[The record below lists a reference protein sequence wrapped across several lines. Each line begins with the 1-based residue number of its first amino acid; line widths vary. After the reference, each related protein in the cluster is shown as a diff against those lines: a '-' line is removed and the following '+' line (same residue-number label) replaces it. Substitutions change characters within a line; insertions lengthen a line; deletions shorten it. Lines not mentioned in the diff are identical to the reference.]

1 VVHFLSGFGV
11 GRFLRETNQT
21 YRSYCFG
28 VFEVDSRAGEL
39 RKRGHRIRL
48 QDQPFQVLLMLLD
61 HPNQVVTREEFQ
73 KSLWGADTFVDFD
86 HGLNK
91 AINKIREALGDTPQN
106 PCFIETVAR
115 RGYRFVAPVR
125 EVARTAHPSGRT
137 MLAVLPFK
145 ELSGDAEQEYFAE
158 GLTEEMITQLGR
170 LHPRGLGVIARTS
183 SMRYKQAGKKIGE
196 IGTELGV
203 DYLLQ
208 GSVRRAA
215 DRIRITAQLVQVSDG
230 TQIWAESYERG
241 LADIFAIQRNVAESV
256 ARSLALELF
265 PTSERTLGSAIIAD
279 PAALEAY
286 LRGRYHWHRLSED
299 GLQKSVAYFQLAIE
313 KDPKFALAYSALA
326 EVQILVAFIGL
337 LPSSDVIPQ
346 ARQVTLK
353 ALAINEDLAEAHA
366 SLASINKNFDWE
378 WLAAEKEYKRSI
390 ELNPNNANA
399 RWGFADLLSAL
410 GRAEEAMD
418 QIQRAKELDP
428 FSLVINVQISWTLYM
443 AREYA
448 RSKEQSMKTI
458 EMEPEFAAAHYSL
471 GLALEQTG
479 KMNEAILAFE
489 KARDGS
495 AGNSIGIAGLGH
507 AYSRGGRDTDARGIL
522 EGLKRASAVRYVSPY
537 AFAIVH
543 AGLGENDLTI
553 GYLEKAFELHD
564 VWLVWLRRD
573 PRFDGL
579 HQDAHFQNLLAR
591 MNFPA

>member
-1 VVHFLSGFGV
+1 
-11 GRFLRETNQT
+11 
-21 YRSYCFG
+21 
-28 VFEVDSRAGEL
+28 
-39 RKRGHRIRL
+39 
-48 QDQPFQVLLMLLD
+48 
-61 HPNQVVTREEFQ
+61 
-73 KSLWGADTFVDFD
+73 
-86 HGLNK
+86 
-91 AINKIREALGDTPQN
+91 
-106 PCFIETVAR
+106 
-115 RGYRFVAPVR
+115 
-125 EVARTAHPSGRT
+125 

-183 SMRYKQAGKKIGE
+183 AMRYRQAAKGISE

-208 GSVRRAA
+208 GTVRRAA

-241 LADIFAIQRNVAESV
+241 LADVFAIQRNVAESV

-265 PTSERTLGSAIIAD
+265 PTTDRTLGSAALTD

-313 KDPKFALAYSALA
+313 KDPKFALAFSALA

-346 ARQVTLK
+346 ARQATLQ

-366 SLASINKNFDWE
+366 SLASINKNFDWD
-378 WLAAEKEYKRSI
+378 WVSAEKEYRRSI

-399 RWGFADLLSAL
+399 RWGYADLLSAL
-410 GRAEEAMD
+410 GRADEAMD
-418 QIQRAKELDP
+418 EIQRAKELDP
-428 FSLVINVQISWTLYM
+428 FSLVVNVQISWTLYM

-448 RSKEQSMKTI
+448 RSKEQSLKTI

-471 GLALEQTG
+471 GLALEQSG
-479 KMNEAILAFE
+479 KTHEAILAFE

-507 AYSRGGRDTDARGIL
+507 AYSRGGRREDARAIL
-522 EGLKRASAVRYVSPY
+522 EDLNRSSAVRYISPY

-543 AGLGENDLTI
+543 AGLDENDLAM
-553 GYLEKAFELHD
+553 GSLEKAFELHD
-564 VWLVWLRRD
+564 VWLVWLKRD
-573 PRFDGL
+573 PRFESL
-579 HQDAHFQNLLAR
+579 HLDPRFMSLIAK

>member
-1 VVHFLSGFGV
+1 MVDFQSAFWATLFMK
-11 GRFLRETNQT
+11 ETNQAA
-21 YRSYCFG
+21 RSYCFG
-28 VFEVDSRAGEL
+28 VFEVDSRAGEV
-39 RKRGHRIRL
+39 RKRGRKIRL
-48 QDQPFQVLLMLLD
+48 QDQPFQVLVMLLE

-73 KSLWGADTFVDFD
+73 KNLWGGDTFVDFD

-91 AINKIREALGDTPQN
+91 AINKIREALGDSPQN
-106 PCFIETVAR
+106 PCFIETVSR

-183 SMRYKQAGKKIGE
+183 AMRYKHAGKNISE

-265 PTSERTLGSAIIAD
+265 PTTERTLGSAALPD

-299 GLQKSVAYFQLAIE
+299 GLQKSVSYFQLAIE

-346 ARQVTLK
+346 ARQATLQ

-366 SLASINKNFDWE
+366 SLASINKNFDWD
-378 WLAAEKEYKRSI
+378 WLGAEKEYKRSI

-410 GRAEEAMD
+410 GRVEEAME

-428 FSLVINVQISWTLYM
+428 FSLVVNVQISWTLFM

-448 RSKEQSMKTI
+448 RSKEQSLKTI
-458 EMEPEFAAAHYSL
+458 AMEPEFAAAHFGL

-479 KMNEAILAFE
+479 KMHEAILAFE
-489 KARDGS
+489 KARDRS
-495 AGNSIGIAGLGH
+495 EGNSIGIAGLGH
-507 AYSRGGRDTDARGIL
+507 AYSQAGRPEDARAIL
-522 EGLKRASAVRYVSPY
+522 EGLKSASAVRYVSPY

-543 AGLGENDLTI
+543 AGLGENDLAI
-553 GYLEKAFELHD
+553 GNLQQAFELHD
-564 VWLVWLRRD
+564 VWLVWLKRD
-573 PRFDGL
+573 PRFDNL
-579 HQDAHFQNLLAR
+579 HQDARFQNLFSR

>member
-1 VVHFLSGFGV
+1 MP
-11 GRFLRETNQT
+11 ETNRPA
-21 YRSYCFG
+21 RSFCFG
-28 VFEVDSRAGEL
+28 VFEVDSRACEI
-39 RKRGHRIRL
+39 RKRGKKLRI
-48 QDQPFQVLLMLLD
+48 QHQPFQVLLELLS

-73 KSLWGADTFVDFD
+73 KRLWAADTFVDFD

-91 AINKIREALGDTPQN
+91 AINKIRQTLGDSPRN
-106 PCFIETVAR
+106 PCFVETVAR
-115 RGYRFVAPVR
+115 RGYRFIAPVR
-125 EVARTAHPSGRT
+125 EVVRAAHPSGKV

-145 ELSGDAEQEYFAE
+145 DLSGDAEQEYFAE

-183 SMRYKQAGKKIGE
+183 AMRYKQAGKNIGE

-215 DRIRITAQLVQVSDG
+215 DRLRITAQLVQVSDG

-241 LADIFAIQRNVAESV
+241 FADIFAIQRSVAESV

-265 PTSERTLGSAIIAD
+265 PTTERALGSASTTD

-299 GLQKSVAYFQLAIE
+299 GMQKSVAYFQLAIQ
-313 KDPKFALAYSALA
+313 KDPNFALAYSALA
-326 EVQILVAFIGL
+326 EVQILVAFTGM
-337 LPSSDVIPQ
+337 LPSNDVIPQ
-346 ARQVTLK
+346 ARQATLR
-353 ALAINEDLAEAHA
+353 ALAINEELAEAHA
-366 SLASINKNFDWE
+366 SLASINKNFDWN
-378 WLAAEKEYKRSI
+378 WPVAEQEYKRSI
-390 ELNPNNANA
+390 DLNPNNAMA
-399 RWGFADLLSAL
+399 RWGYADLLSAL

-428 FSLVINVQISWTLYM
+428 FSLVVNVQISWTLYM

-448 RSKEQSMKTI
+448 RSKEQSLKTI

-479 KMNEAILAFE
+479 KHREAILAFE
-489 KARDGS
+489 KARDRS
-495 AGNSIGIAGLGH
+495 EGNSIGIAGLGH
-507 AYSRGGRDTDARGIL
+507 SYALGGRQRDAREIL
-522 EGLKRASAVRYVSPY
+522 EGLTRASTVRYISPY

-543 AGLGENDLTI
+543 AGLGEDALAMEW
-553 GYLEKAFELHD
+553 LEKSFALHD
-564 VWLVWLRRD
+564 VWLVWLKRD
-573 PRFDGL
+573 PRFESL
-579 HQDAHFQNLLAR
+579 HADARFQSLLAR